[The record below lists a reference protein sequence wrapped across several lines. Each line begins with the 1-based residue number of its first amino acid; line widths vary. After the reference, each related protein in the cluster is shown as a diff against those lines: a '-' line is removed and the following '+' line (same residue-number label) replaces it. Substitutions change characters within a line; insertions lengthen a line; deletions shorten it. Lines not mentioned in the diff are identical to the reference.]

1 MEELFAL
8 LILNCEEIIID
19 DRYYKKLHELFLNN
33 PENNDLLY
41 LEWESDIK
49 KSSYYIKNHIDLN
62 TFNYKLFGIFLMQN
76 LKIYYEKCSDIK
88 IFAGKMYIL
97 WLSLPENIKDKEPFF
112 SLNYLDEPL
121 SWGDKEQTRTI
132 CENMLNYYNN

>member
-19 DRYYKKLHELFLNN
+19 DRYYKKLNELFLNN

-41 LEWESDIK
+41 LEWENDIK

-76 LKIYYEKCSDIK
+76 
-88 IFAGKMYIL
+88 
-97 WLSLPENIKDKEPFF
+97 F

-121 SWGDKEQTRTI
+121 SWGDEEQTRTI

>member
-19 DRYYKKLHELFLNN
+19 NRYYKKLNELFLNN

-41 LEWESDIK
+41 LECENDIK

-76 LKIYYEKCSDIK
+76 LKVYYEKCSDIK
-88 IFAGKMYIL
+88 IFAGKMYVL
-97 WLSLPENIKDKEPFF
+97 WLSLPESIKDKEPFF

-121 SWGDKEQTRTI
+121 SWGDEEQTRTI